1 MIILLQL
8 YETSFELG
16 NIEPYKL
23 KRCFPLSG
31 VPLYKSVHLGLNNPD
46 LIRDFIYDHI
56 ISLQNYAKTFN
67 VKKHKI

>member
-8 YETSFELG
+8 YETSYELG

-46 LIRDFIYDHI
+46 LIRDFYI
-56 ISLQNYAKTFN
+56 
-67 VKKHKI
+67 